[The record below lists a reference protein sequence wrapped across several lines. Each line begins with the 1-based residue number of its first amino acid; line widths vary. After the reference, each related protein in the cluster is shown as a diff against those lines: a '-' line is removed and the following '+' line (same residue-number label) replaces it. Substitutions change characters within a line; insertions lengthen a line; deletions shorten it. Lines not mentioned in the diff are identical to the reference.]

1 MTGMEWD
8 DLYKNQSFRLQD
20 PNDEAVV
27 FAHHLAKVQ
36 PAPSVLDVGFG
47 AGRHIVYLA
56 KMGYSTYGIDISQR
70 GLDCTHRWLSD
81 EGLAADLRLADM
93 TSLPFDDGFF
103 GAALS
108 IGVITHAPL
117 EEVRRA
123 LAEMARVLRPG
134 GLFLCTFISTESS
147 LLGKGQRLDDSTW
160 ICDDESESGV
170 IHHFMTGDE
179 VLTEVSPYFEPTRLP
194 AVKHVRHGGE
204 IDTGRPYVSAHW
216 IYLGRRK
223 DPAVSAK

>member
-1 MTGMEWD
+1 MDWD
-8 DLYKNQSFRLQD
+8 DLYKDRSFRLHD

-27 FAHHLAKVQ
+27 FAHYLDKVK

-56 KMGYSTYGIDISQR
+56 KRGYPMYGIDISPR
-70 GLDCTHRWLSD
+70 GMDFTHRWLAD
-81 EGLAADLRLADM
+81 EGLRAELQLADM
-93 TSLPFDDGFF
+93 RSLPFSEGFF

-108 IGVITHAPL
+108 IGVITHAAI
-117 EEVRRA
+117 EDVRLA
-123 LAEMARVLRPG
+123 LGEMARVLRPG

-147 LLGKGQRLDDSTW
+147 LVGKGQRLDDSTW

-179 VLTEVSPYFEPTRLP
+179 VLAEVSPYFEPVRLP
-194 AVKHVRHGGE
+194 ALKHVRHGGE

-216 IYLGRRK
+216 VYLGRRK
-223 DPAVSAK
+223 EATGS